1 MAKMDGMGL
10 LKGVG
15 ISVLGAG
22 VGLVA
27 GWGLQRAASL
37 SQVYREVIMAGVGLV
52 ALAGATYFGKP
63 VIGVAIATATFY
75 YAIGSAGMRMGA
87 TTAATSALNSAL
99 SAAGLSSAPPA
110 ALPAASGAGA
120 PAVAPARYPAYSV
133 MGY

>member
-37 SQVYREVIMAGVGLV
+37 SQMWREVIMAGVGVV

-87 TTAATSALNSAL
+87 TTAATNALNSAL
-99 SAAGLSSAPPA
+99 SAAGLSSAPA
-110 ALPAASGAGA
+110 AASLPAASGSAA
-120 PAVAPARYPAYSV
+120 PAVAPARYPFQV